1 MTTSTASPAFQR
13 LEAEGRLLKPSLN
26 GPTHAPGRYA
36 FRGDIA
42 LTFDPPAALGSA
54 FAVADG
60 DEPTLSF
67 LAGSLSTLRLL
78 PALAEALG
86 GNVKAGGKYFIYV
99 SDLERASRYQI
110 EFDGVS
116 YFVLPI
122 DDTSVYNE
130 LIDYL
135 YLDKTRMKKMDTAE
149 KVDAIAE
156 GAVKYSQK
164 YETISYEEVL
174 KRL

>member
-1 MTTSTASPAFQR
+1 M
-13 LEAEGRLLKPSLN
+13 LKPTLN

>member
-1 MTTSTASPAFQR
+1 M
-13 LEAEGRLLKPSLN
+13 LKPSLN

-67 LAGSLSTLRLL
+67 LAGLLSTLRLL

>member
-13 LEAEGRLLKPSLN
+13 LEIEGRLLKPTLN
-26 GPTHAPGRYA
+26 GPTHAPGRHG

-42 LTFDPPAALGSA
+42 LTFDPPAALESA

-60 DEPTLSF
+60 DAPTLSF
-67 LAGSLSTLRLL
+67 LAGSLPTMRLL
-78 PALAEALG
+78 PALAAALG
-86 GNVKAGGKYFIYV
+86 GNVKTGGKYFIYV
-99 SDLERASRYQI
+99 ADLERASRYQI
-110 EFDGVS
+110 ELEGS
-116 YFVLPI
+116 YYVLPI

-149 KVDAIAE
+149 KVDAIAD
-156 GAVKYSQK
+156 GGLKYSQK
-164 YETISYEEVL
+164 YESISYEEVL
-174 KRL
+174 KRH

>member
-1 MTTSTASPAFQR
+1 M
-13 LEAEGRLLKPSLN
+13 LKPSLN